1 MKNGRLFQIL
11 YLLLAHR
18 ELTAAWLSEKLEVSQ
33 RTIYRD
39 IDALSAAGI
48 PVYAR
53 QGQGGGIRLM
63 EQFQMDRQL
72 LDKEEQE
79 LLLSSLQSLHSVGAV
94 DDGQLLS
101 RLASLFQ
108 RQPVDWLEVDLDSW
122 GGRERERQV
131 FSICKQAIWDRRLM
145 ELEYDNSEGE
155 HSRRTVEPVR
165 LCFKGG
171 GWYLSA
177 WCRMRGAMR
186 LFRLN
191 RIVDCRV
198 LKETFS
204 VREDAG
210 ADRGHIPETT
220 AQTARKPGAANQA
233 ARKPGAADQAA
244 QKPGAADQAPAP
256 SSEISLLLEFTSKA
270 AYQVRDAFAPDE
282 ITCRP
287 DGSFLVCTSFPP
299 GRWILGFLLSFGSE
313 VQVLEPEE
321 YRSLLLNESEQI
333 QKLYR
338 T

>member
-11 YLLLAHR
+11 YLLLEHR

-122 GGRERERQV
+122 GGRQREKEV
-131 FSICKQAIWDRRLM
+131 FSLCKQAIWDRRLM
-145 ELEYDNSEGE
+145 EIEYDNSEGE

-191 RIVDCRV
+191 RIGDCRV
-198 LKETFS
+198 LEEAFS
-204 VREDAG
+204 VREDVG
-210 ADRGHIPETT
+210 ADRGKFLGT
-220 AQTARKPGAANQA
+220 AAEA
-233 ARKPGAADQAA
+233 ARKPRASVTGTARETEETAAGTARE
-244 QKPGAADQAPAP
+244 PGTAE
-256 SSEISLLLEFTSKA
+256 SEISLLLEFTSKA

-287 DGSFLVCTSFPP
+287 DGSFLVRTSFPP

-313 VQVLEPEE
+313 VRVLEPEE
-321 YRSLLLNESEQI
+321 YRSQLLKEAEQI

>member
-11 YLLLAHR
+11 YLLLEHR

-108 RQPVDWLEVDLDSW
+108 RQPVDWLAVDLDSW

-131 FSICKQAIWDRRLM
+131 FSVCKQAIWDRRLM
-145 ELEYDNSEGE
+145 EIEYDNSEGE
-155 HSRRTVEPVR
+155 HSSRTVEPVR

-191 RIVDCRV
+191 RIGDCRV
-198 LKETFS
+198 LDETFS

-210 ADRGHIPETT
+210 ADRGKFPET
-220 AQTARKPGAANQA
+220 AVGTARE
-233 ARKPGAADQAA
+233 PGAAD
-244 QKPGAADQAPAP
+244 KAPTPA
-256 SSEISLLLEFTSKA
+256 SEISLLLEFTSKA

-287 DGSFLVCTSFPP
+287 DGSFLVRTSFPP
-299 GRWILGFLLSFGSE
+299 GRWILGFLLSFGSQ
-313 VQVLEPEE
+313 VRVLEPEE
-321 YRSLLLNESEQI
+321 YRSQLLKEAEQI